1 MIKPSDVKLLRAQT
15 GAPMMECK
23 KALEEANGNFSEA
36 RNILKKRGQKIFE
49 KKSGRSAG
57 EGVIESYVHANSKIG
72 VLVEV
77 NCETDFVA
85 RNPEFK
91 AMAHE
96 IAMQIAASNPKYI
109 QPSDVPEEELA
120 NERAVVREMFKK
132 EKKPAKVIEKIT
144 EGKIQK
150 YKDEI
155 SLLKQPLVRD
165 PEKTIEELI
174 QEKTAKFGEKIVVK
188 RFVRYEM

>member
-1 MIKPSDVKLLRAQT
+1 MIKSTDVKQLRQQT

-23 KALEEANGNFSEA
+23 AALLEAEGDFERA
-36 RNILKKRGQKIFE
+36 KKILKKRGAQIFA
-49 KKSGRSAG
+49 KKSMREAC
-57 EGVIESYVHANSKIG
+57 EGVIESYIHANSKIG

-85 RNPEFK
+85 KSSEFK

-109 QPSDVPEEELA
+109 QPQDVPEEELA
-120 NERAVVREMFKK
+120 NEREVVREIFKA
-132 EKKPAKVIEKIT
+132 EKKPAAVLDKIID
-144 EGKIQK
+144 GKIKK
-150 YKDEI
+150 YKEEI

-165 PEKTIEELI
+165 PEKTVQELI